1 MRRIFIFATLA
12 LALAAAASAQTAGRI
27 TGTIKDPDG
36 KPIKGATVRA
46 TNDAVN
52 AQITSTTDDK
62 GRFAMI
68 GVRTG
73 RWSIVAEAPNFLRLQ
88 GASDV
93 SSSNMPVLALTLQ
106 RDPGPMPGALAKT
119 ISEDVAAA
127 ETLRKAGRYDDA
139 IAAYQSI
146 QSKNTRLTTV
156 NMMLATL
163 YREKATQ
170 EKDATLAIGH
180 DCRGTRHE
188 GVGLGG
194 IGLVVV
200 VGTGH
205 RHASRLGKRTS
216 WLTGRWDS
224 SQIWSNC
231 SRKLAKR
238 PYGPSLRMCSAGCWK
253 PWAR

>member
-1 MRRIFIFATLA
+1 MRRILTFATL
-12 LALAAAASAQTAGRI
+12 LVALAATASAQTAGRI

-52 AQITSTTDDK
+52 ARITSTTDDK

-73 RWSIVAEAPNFLRLQ
+73 RWAIVAEAPNFLPLQ

-106 RDPGPMPGALAKT
+106 RDPGPMPGALSKT
-119 ISEDVAAA
+119 IGEDIVAA

-146 QSKNTRLTTV
+146 QSKNGRLTNV
-156 NMMLATL
+156 SLMLGTL
-163 YREKATQ
+163 YREKAAQ
-170 EKDATLAIGH
+170 EKDAAARQALLGRAITAYTELLKS
-180 DCRGTRHE
+180 DDANVRARVE
-188 GVGLGG
+188 LGMTEMAAG
-194 IGLVVV
+194 NMDAAAKSFQDVITANPKTAAAAEAAAHL
-200 VGTGH
+200 
-205 RHASRLGKRTS
+205 
-216 WLTGRWDS
+216 
-224 SQIWSNC
+224 QEI
-231 SRKLAKR
+231 RK
-238 PYGPSLRMCSAGCWK
+238 
-253 PWAR
+253 